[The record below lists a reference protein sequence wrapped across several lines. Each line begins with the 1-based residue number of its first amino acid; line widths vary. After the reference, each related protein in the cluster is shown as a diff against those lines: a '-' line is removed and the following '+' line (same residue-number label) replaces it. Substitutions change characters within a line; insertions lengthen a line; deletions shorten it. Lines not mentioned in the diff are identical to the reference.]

1 MAATANA
8 SAEAGVANESTNI
21 NGGAK
26 VAMSSSEM
34 QAKYE

>member
-8 SAEAGVANESTNI
+8 SAEAGAANESANI